1 MWRRRRLRRAVRP
14 RRRSRLGTW
23 VSETLDCRKRTAD
36 RKSRCRREERGMFI
50 TKKHLSRRTV
60 LRGMGV
66 GIALPLLDAM
76 LPAGVAWANSPAKTP
91 QRLAFVGFPH
101 GPVVRPLSPDQS

>member
-1 MWRRRRLRRAVRP
+1 
-14 RRRSRLGTW
+14 
-23 VSETLDCRKRTAD
+23 
-36 RKSRCRREERGMFI
+36 MFI

-76 LPAGVAWANSPAKTP
+76 CPAAVAWADSPAKTLYP
-91 QRLAFVGFPH
+91 GAASER
-101 GPVVRPLSPDQS
+101 